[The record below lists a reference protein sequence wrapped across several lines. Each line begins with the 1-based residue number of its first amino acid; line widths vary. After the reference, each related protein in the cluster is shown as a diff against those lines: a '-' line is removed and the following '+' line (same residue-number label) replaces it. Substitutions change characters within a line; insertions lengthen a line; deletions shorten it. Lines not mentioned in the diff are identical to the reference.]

1 MGWLAERLEQN
12 QKEALAK
19 AFKADG
25 LQMLSIERKSEI
37 QILREENEWLSMV
50 LRDCENKR
58 VNVQKKCVIDMT
70 RPQPCTEFMDVSV
83 MELTAKLVEKTHEVI
98 QKAAIISKSAADSGE
113 SHDAEVDIAEKL
125 TGLITFCTSWLH
137 YGLGYDEHLR
147 GEVQIRLN
155 EKNLRRG
162 NIGDDAALSIR
173 QEEE

>member
-1 MGWLAERLEQN
+1 MGFLKKFQDTE
-12 QKEALAK
+12 KEATVK
-19 AFKADG
+19 ALTADG
-25 LQMLSIERKSEI
+25 LQTLPPEHKSEL
-37 QILREENEWLSMV
+37 QILREENEWLKMV
-50 LRDCENKR
+50 LKDCEKKHVDEKSRR
-58 VNVQKKCVIDMT
+58 VVDMT

-147 GEVQIRLN
+147 GEVQMRLN

-162 NIGDDAALSIR
+162 SIR
-173 QEEE
+173 DDDVLPMQHKAE

>member
-1 MGWLAERLEQN
+1 MGFLKKFQDTE
-12 QKEALAK
+12 KEATVK

-25 LQMLSIERKSEI
+25 LQMLPMEHKSEM
-37 QILREENEWLSMV
+37 QLLREENEWLKMV
-50 LRDCENKR
+50 LKDCE
-58 VNVQKKCVIDMT
+58 KKHVDEKSRRIVDMT

>member
-25 LQMLSIERKSEI
+25 LQMLSIERKSEM

-98 QKAAIISKSAADSGE
+98 QKAAIISKSAADS
-113 SHDAEVDIAEKL
+113 AI
-125 TGLITFCTSWLH
+125 IP
-137 YGLGYDEHLR
+137 R
-147 GEVQIRLN
+147 
-155 EKNLRRG
+155 RRG
-162 NIGDDAALSIR
+162 TDYSSPISGNIQACIAAIIWKSR
-173 QEEE
+173 SMTRGSRRAWR

>member
-25 LQMLSIERKSEI
+25 LQMLSIERKSEM

-58 VNVQKKCVIDMT
+58 VNMQKKCVIDMT

-83 MELTAKLVEKTHEVI
+83 MELTAKLVEKTHRSDYI
-98 QKAAIISKSAADSGE
+98 
-113 SHDAEVDIAEKL
+113 
-125 TGLITFCTSWLH
+125 LH
-137 YGLGYDEHLR
+137 FM
-147 GEVQIRLN
+147 
-155 EKNLRRG
+155 
-162 NIGDDAALSIR
+162 AALWLGL
-173 QEEE
+173 